1 MKRYILTIGLIA
13 ATALGGLTAY
23 ADTSNAP
30 AMTAT
35 NAPAMAST
43 NAPAMAGTNAPAAGP
58 AWTSI
63 TNAPTVEQRLES
75 IEAYFQNGDPTAPYT
90 DTNGNWTANFL
101 LGPSI
106 INTNLM
112 NSTGRMFGFPG
123 AGHNAWLLASTA
135 LVLFMTLPGL
145 ALFYGGLVRKKNV
158 LSVIAQCFFI
168 TGLTTILWVIC
179 SYGMIFGGSGGATG
193 AATPGASVIWGMNKD
208 WIYGIMGNPAICW
221 MFKGVTSAPNP
232 GYSYWVSEN
241 VYSMFQLMFA
251 IITPALIVGSIA
263 ERMKFKAICVF
274 MTLWILFVYN
284 TQGHMVWGVNGIM
297 NGCWNAD
304 AKIKGLDFAG
314 GTVVHM
320 SSGWSG
326 LILCIILGR
335 RLGYPKEPMPPHSI
349 VLTFIGASMLWVGWY
364 GFNSGSAV
372 AGDVIAANAFTTT
385 TIATAVG
392 SFVWPMWDWIIKGKP
407 TVLGFCSGAVAG
419 LVLIT
424 PACGYVLPSGA
435 LWIGIAAGTI
445 PWFFCYKVKA
455 MLGMDDALDAWSVH
469 GIGGMCGAIMTGMF
483 ARQAANPNLATN
495 LSNYVKD
502 TIFQPQLWEQLKTV
516 GVSLVLFIVGT
527 VIIAYITK
535 ALVGLRPTEEVE
547 IAGLDINE
555 HGEEGYTA

>member
-1 MKRYILTIGLIA
+1 MKRYFLTIALMGGM
-13 ATALGGLTAY
+13 ALGVF
-23 ADTSNAP
+23 TSRAQETNAP
-30 AMTAT
+30 AT
-35 NAPAMAST
+35 NAPAAMTT
-43 NAPAMAGTNAPAAGP
+43 NAPAAAGP
-58 AWTSI
+58 AWTTS

-75 IEAYFQNGDPTAPYT
+75 IEAYFQNQDPTAPYT
-90 DTNGNWTANFL
+90 DTNGNWTVNFA
-101 LGPSI
+101 LGPTI

-112 NSTGRMFGFPG
+112 NSTGRSFGFPG

-158 LSVIAQCFFI
+158 LSVLAQCFLI

-179 SYGMIFGGSGGATG
+179 SYGMIFGGTGGLHG
-193 AATPGASVIWGMNKD
+193 GATPGAAAAWGMAYTQGEAGHD
-208 WIYGIMGNPAICW
+208 WIPGIVGNPAVCW

-251 IITPALIVGSIA
+251 IITPALIIGSIA
-263 ERMKFKAICVF
+263 ERMKFKAILVF
-274 MTLWILFVYN
+274 MTLWILLIYN

-326 LILCIILGR
+326 LILCIILGK
-335 RLGYPKEPMPPHSI
+335 RLGYPKEPMPPHSL

-392 SFVWPMWDWIIKGKP
+392 SFVWPMWDWVIKGKP

-435 LWIGIAAGTI
+435 LWIGVAAGTI
-445 PWFFCYKVKA
+445 PWFFCYKVKGW
-455 MLGMDDALDAWSVH
+455 LGMDDALDTWSVH
-469 GIGGMCGAIMTGMF
+469 GIGGMCGAVMTGMF

-495 LSNYVKD
+495 LSKTVTD
-502 TIFQPQLWEQLKTV
+502 SIFQPQLWEQLKTV

-527 VIIAYITK
+527 VILAYITK

-555 HGEEGYTA
+555 HGEEGYTV